1 MFTLASL
8 ACVLSDLLATLTLM
22 RALQGIGAAGIM
34 SVADKIRIGKSRRGM
49 GEFHLYCQRG
59 EAENRIKETQLDLFA
74 EPR

>member
-8 ACVLSDLLATLTLM
+8 ACALSDLLATLTLM

-34 SVADKIRIGKSRRGM
+34 SVADKIGIGKSSMGM
-49 GEFHLYCQRG
+49 GQFHLYCQRG
-59 EAENRIKETQLDLFA
+59 EAENQIEETQRDLFA